1 MDAESEDSLDS
12 WLDARF
18 DYEDRENVPE
28 DFPTLTS
35 VWTQDSSISVIPLP
49 EVKTPPKVR
58 QKYRQDPRHNSG
70 RKPFRQIFP
79 NLIPTVNEFI
89 GDNGFSA
96 HERRRS
102 TTGRSCG
109 TSLDQLRRHVISTA
123 KCPNDV
129 STVTLRRLMEPPS
142 KLRNSRKQY
151 KGLVKA
157 KVASKRNDVRK
168 KNEDGHYYA
177 ARMRYRLE
185 FGRKFEDETIVIS
198 ADCMNKV
205 NIGGLAVSRYHQ
217 IRRIFP
223 NDDRPNVPD
232 HDFPIGKGYKITPSG
247 YMILKSKPGFQKTTQ
262 DNLGRTVYQFPR
274 TGPSFL
280 FNRVARFRSVSV
292 QSHVND
298 LDKILSSREG
308 VGKTMVILSVDGGP
322 DWNPK
327 SWTVQLYLQR
337 LFKRWDLDLLCL
349 STYGPG
355 LSALNMIEHLW
366 SPLSDKLSAVSLPA
380 VLHGEEI
387 PPSQQTGLTE
397 EEKEEKEVIVFDTAM
412 DRCAEY
418 WEGATFDGYQVEV
431 ASEYCKGQ
439 DFPWADYD
447 KVHAALQNPT
457 KASMKNHPEIL
468 SELKFI
474 AAHCDR
480 RLGEFTLM
488 KCMEQLCTFCHEHLV
503 RNTNAMEEILGR
515 GMPTPTVNSLL
526 QTPSRH
532 FYTFR
537 EAMER
542 PFQPADE
549 DMELYKTLNLGRCSQ
564 CRYVFTSK
572 KDKRQH
578 VSILHG

>member
-1 MDAESEDSLDS
+1 
-12 WLDARF
+12 
-18 DYEDRENVPE
+18 
-28 DFPTLTS
+28 
-35 VWTQDSSISVIPLP
+35 
-49 EVKTPPKVR
+49 
-58 QKYRQDPRHNSG
+58 
-70 RKPFRQIFP
+70 
-79 NLIPTVNEFI
+79 
-89 GDNGFSA
+89 
-96 HERRRS
+96 
-102 TTGRSCG
+102 
-109 TSLDQLRRHVISTA
+109 
-123 KCPNDV
+123 
-129 STVTLRRLMEPPS
+129 MEPPS

-157 KVASKRNDVRK
+157 KVASKRNDFHK

-185 FGRKFEDETIVIS
+185 FGRKSEDETIVIS

-223 NDDRPNVPD
+223 NDDQPNVPD

-262 DNLGRTVYQFPR
+262 ENLGRTVYQFPR

-280 FNRVARFRSVSV
+280 FNRVARFRSVS
-292 QSHVND
+292 
-298 LDKILSSREG
+298 
-308 VGKTMVILSVDGGP
+308 
-322 DWNPK
+322 
-327 SWTVQLYLQR
+327 
-337 LFKRWDLDLLCL
+337 
-349 STYGPG
+349 
-355 LSALNMIEHLW
+355 
-366 SPLSDKLSAVSLPA
+366 
-380 VLHGEEI
+380 
-387 PPSQQTGLTE
+387 TGLTE

-488 KCMEQLCTFCHEHLV
+488 KCMEQSCTFCREHPV